1 MEVTEN
7 TESLTL
13 VNSSHSV
20 GRLGKLPMENV
31 GCSFL
36 TAPSKPKRRMVSA
49 VRVPLGCGPLAI
61 ESCLPRF

>member
-20 GRLGKLPMENV
+20 GRFRKIADGKKCFV
-31 GCSFL
+31 SYCS
-36 TAPSKPKRRMVSA
+36 
-49 VRVPLGCGPLAI
+49 I
-61 ESCLPRF
+61 

>member
-20 GRLGKLPMENV
+20 GRLGKLPMEKNV
-31 GCSFL
+31 FVSYCS
-36 TAPSKPKRRMVSA
+36 
-49 VRVPLGCGPLAI
+49 I
-61 ESCLPRF
+61 